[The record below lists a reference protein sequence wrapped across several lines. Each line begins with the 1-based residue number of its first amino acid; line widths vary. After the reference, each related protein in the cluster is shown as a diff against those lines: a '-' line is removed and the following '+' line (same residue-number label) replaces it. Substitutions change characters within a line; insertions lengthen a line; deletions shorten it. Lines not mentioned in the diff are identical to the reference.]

1 MLMNR
6 CVWCLESDVMLQY
19 HDEEWGKP
27 LHDDRKHF
35 EYLLMEVMQCGLNW
49 NMMLKKRD
57 IFKKSFDNYDYNKI
71 ANYDDFKI
79 ESIMNTEGMI
89 KSKKKILAIVN
100 NARAFLEIIDEF
112 GSFDN
117 YIWSFSNYKIMV
129 YHKHQ
134 QGYEEVKNS
143 LSDRLSCDLKKRGFK
158 YLGSITIFSHLQAC
172 GIINDHD
179 CNCFR
184 YKELLNENS
193 AFIVYEG

>member
-1 MLMNR
+1 MNR
-6 CVWCLESDVMLQY
+6 CVWCLDSEVMLQY

-57 IFKKSFDNYDYNKI
+57 IFKKCFDNYEYNKI
-71 ANYDDFKI
+71 VNYDDFKI
-79 ESIMNTEGMI
+79 ESIMNTDGMI

-100 NARAFLEIIDEF
+100 NARAFLKIIDEF

-117 YIWSFSNYKIMV
+117 YIWSFSNYRIMV

-184 YKELLNENS
+184 YQELLNENS
-193 AFIVYEG
+193 AFIVYE

>member
-1 MLMNR
+1 MNR
-6 CVWCLESDVMLQY
+6 CVWCLDSEVMLQY

-57 IFKKSFDNYDYNKI
+57 IFKKCFDNYDYNKI

-79 ESIMNTEGMI
+79 ESIMNTDGMI
-89 KSKKKILAIVN
+89 KSKMKILAIVN
-100 NARAFLEIIDEF
+100 NARAFLKIIDEF

-117 YIWSFSNYKIMV
+117 YIWSFSNYRIMV

-184 YKELLNENS
+184 YQELLNENS
-193 AFIVYEG
+193 AFIVYE

>member
-1 MLMNR
+1 MNR
-6 CVWCLESDVMLQY
+6 CVWCLDSEVMLQY
-19 HDEEWGKP
+19 NDEEWGKP

-57 IFKKSFDNYDYNKI
+57 IFKKCFDNYDYNKI

-79 ESIMNTEGMI
+79 ESIMNTDGMI

-100 NARAFLEIIDEF
+100 NARAFLKIIDEF

-117 YIWSFSNYKIMV
+117 YIWSFSNYRIMV

-158 YLGSITIFSHLQAC
+158 YLGSITIFSHLQTC

-184 YKELLNENS
+184 YQELLNENS
-193 AFIVYEG
+193 AFIVYE

>member
-1 MLMNR
+1 MNR
-6 CVWCLESDVMLQY
+6 CVWCLDSEVMLQY
-19 HDEEWGKP
+19 QDEEWGKP

-57 IFKKSFDNYDYNKI
+57 IFKKCFDNYDYNKI

-79 ESIMNTEGMI
+79 ESIMNTDGMI

-100 NARAFLEIIDEF
+100 NARAFLKIIDEF

-117 YIWSFSNYKIMV
+117 YIWSFSNYRIMV

-184 YKELLNENS
+184 YQELLNENS
-193 AFIVYEG
+193 AFIVYE

>member
-1 MLMNR
+1 MNR
-6 CVWCLESDVMLQY
+6 CVWCLDSEVMLQY

-57 IFKKSFDNYDYNKI
+57 IFKKCFDNYDYNKI

-79 ESIMNTEGMI
+79 ESIMNTDGMI
-89 KSKKKILAIVN
+89 KSKKNILAIVN
-100 NARAFLEIIDEF
+100 NARAFLKIIDEF

-117 YIWSFSNYKIMV
+117 YIWSFSNYRIMV

-184 YKELLNENS
+184 YQELLNENS
-193 AFIVYEG
+193 AFIVYE

>member
-117 YIWSFSNYKIMV
+117 YIWSFSKYKIMV
-129 YHKHQ
+129 YQKHQ
-134 QGYEEVKNS
+134 HVYEEVNNS
-143 LSDRLSCDLKKRGFK
+143 L
-158 YLGSITIFSHLQAC
+158 
-172 GIINDHD
+172 
-179 CNCFR
+179 
-184 YKELLNENS
+184 
-193 AFIVYEG
+193 

>member
-1 MLMNR
+1 MNR
-6 CVWCLESDVMLQY
+6 CVWCLDSEVMLQY

-57 IFKKSFDNYDYNKI
+57 IFKKCFDNYDYNKI

-79 ESIMNTEGMI
+79 ESIMNTDGMI

-100 NARAFLEIIDEF
+100 NARAFLKIIDEF

-117 YIWSFSNYKIMV
+117 YIWSFSNYRIMV

-179 CNCFR
+179 CNCFP
-184 YKELLNENS
+184 YQELLNENS
-193 AFIVYEG
+193 AFIVYE

>member
-1 MLMNR
+1 MNR

-57 IFKKSFDNYDYNKI
+57 IFKK
-71 ANYDDFKI
+71 
-79 ESIMNTEGMI
+79 
-89 KSKKKILAIVN
+89 
-100 NARAFLEIIDEF
+100 
-112 GSFDN
+112 SFDN

>member
-1 MLMNR
+1 MNR
-6 CVWCLESDVMLQY
+6 CVWCLDSEVMLQY

-57 IFKKSFDNYDYNKI
+57 IFKKCFDNYDYNKI

-79 ESIMNTEGMI
+79 ESIMNTDGMI

-100 NARAFLEIIDEF
+100 NARVFLKIIDEF

-117 YIWSFSNYKIMV
+117 YIWSFSNYRIMV

-184 YKELLNENS
+184 YQELLNENS
-193 AFIVYEG
+193 AFIVYE

>member
-6 CVWCLESDVMLQY
+6 CVWCLDSDVMLQY

-57 IFKKSFDNYDYNKI
+57 IFKKCFDNYDYNKI

-79 ESIMNTEGMI
+79 ESIMNTDGMI

-100 NARAFLEIIDEF
+100 NARAFLKIIDEF

-117 YIWSFSNYKIMV
+117 YIWSFSNYRIMV

-184 YKELLNENS
+184 YQELLNENS
-193 AFIVYEG
+193 AFIVYE

>member
-1 MLMNR
+1 MAAYRFGTRSL
-6 CVWCLESDVMLQY
+6 SY
-19 HDEEWGKP
+19 KS
-27 LHDDRKHF
+27 
-35 EYLLMEVMQCGLNW
+35 LNW

-57 IFKKSFDNYDYNKI
+57 IFKKCFDNYDYNKI

-79 ESIMNTEGMI
+79 ESIMNTDGMI

-100 NARAFLEIIDEF
+100 NARAFLKIIDEF

-117 YIWSFSNYKIMV
+117 YIWSFSNYRIMV

-184 YKELLNENS
+184 YQELLNENS
-193 AFIVYEG
+193 AFIVYE

>member
-1 MLMNR
+1 MNR
-6 CVWCLESDVMLQY
+6 CVWCLDSEVMLQY

-57 IFKKSFDNYDYNKI
+57 IFKKCFDNYDYNKI
-71 ANYDDFKI
+71 DNYDDFKI
-79 ESIMNTEGMI
+79 ESIMNTDGMI
-89 KSKKKILAIVN
+89 KSKKNILAIVN
-100 NARAFLEIIDEF
+100 NARAFLKIIDEF

-117 YIWSFSNYKIMV
+117 YIWSFSNYRIMV

-184 YKELLNENS
+184 YQELLNENS
-193 AFIVYEG
+193 AFIVYE

>member
-1 MLMNR
+1 MNR
-6 CVWCLESDVMLQY
+6 CVWCLDSEVMLQY

-57 IFKKSFDNYDYNKI
+57 IFKKCFDNYDYNKI

-79 ESIMNTEGMI
+79 ESIMNTDGMI

-100 NARAFLEIIDEF
+100 NARAFLKIIDEF

-117 YIWSFSNYKIMV
+117 YIWSFSNYRIMV

-143 LSDRLSCDLKKRGFK
+143 LSDRLSCD
-158 YLGSITIFSHLQAC
+158 
-172 GIINDHD
+172 
-179 CNCFR
+179 
-184 YKELLNENS
+184 
-193 AFIVYEG
+193 

>member
-117 YIWSFSNYKIMV
+117 YIWSFSNYKI
-129 YHKHQ
+129 
-134 QGYEEVKNS
+134 
-143 LSDRLSCDLKKRGFK
+143 C
-158 YLGSITIFSHLQAC
+158 
-172 GIINDHD
+172 
-179 CNCFR
+179 
-184 YKELLNENS
+184 LLYTS
-193 AFIVYEG
+193 PSPRD

>member
-1 MLMNR
+1 MNR
-6 CVWCLESDVMLQY
+6 CVWCLDSDVMLQY

-57 IFKKSFDNYDYNKI
+57 IFKKCFDNYDYNKI

-79 ESIMNTEGMI
+79 ESIMNTDGMI

-100 NARAFLEIIDEF
+100 NARAFLKIIDEF

-117 YIWSFSNYKIMV
+117 YIWSFSNYRIMV

-184 YKELLNENS
+184 YQELLNENS
-193 AFIVYEG
+193 AFIVYE

>member
-1 MLMNR
+1 MNR
-6 CVWCLESDVMLQY
+6 CVWCLDSEVMLQY

-57 IFKKSFDNYDYNKI
+57 IFKKCFDNYDYNKI

-79 ESIMNTEGMI
+79 ESIMNTDGMI

-100 NARAFLEIIDEF
+100 NARAFLKIIDEF

-117 YIWSFSNYKIMV
+117 YIWSFSNYRIMV

-158 YLGSITIFSHLQAC
+158 YLGSITIFSHLQTC

-184 YKELLNENS
+184 YQELLNENS
-193 AFIVYEG
+193 AFIVYE

>member
-1 MLMNR
+1 MNR
-6 CVWCLESDVMLQY
+6 CVWCLDSEVMLQY

-57 IFKKSFDNYDYNKI
+57 IFKKCFDNYDYNKI

-79 ESIMNTEGMI
+79 ESIMNTYGMI

-100 NARAFLEIIDEF
+100 NARAFLKIIDEF

-117 YIWSFSNYKIMV
+117 YIWSFSNYRIMV

-184 YKELLNENS
+184 YQELLNENS
-193 AFIVYEG
+193 AFIVYE

>member
-1 MLMNR
+1 MNR
-6 CVWCLESDVMLQY
+6 CVWCLDSEVMLQY

-57 IFKKSFDNYDYNKI
+57 IFKKCFDNYDYNKI

-79 ESIMNTEGMI
+79 ESIMNTDGMI

-100 NARAFLEIIDEF
+100 NARAFLKIIDEF

-117 YIWSFSNYKIMV
+117 YIWSFSNYRIMV

-184 YKELLNENS
+184 YQELLNENS
-193 AFIVYEG
+193 AFIVYE